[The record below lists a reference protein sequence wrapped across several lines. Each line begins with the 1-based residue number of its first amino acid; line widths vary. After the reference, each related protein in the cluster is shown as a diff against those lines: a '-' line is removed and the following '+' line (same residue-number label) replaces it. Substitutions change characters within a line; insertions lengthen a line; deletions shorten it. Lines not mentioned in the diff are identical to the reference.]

1 MGVVFFARN
10 IGAGFVQKLQRLVN
24 TAAMIGLS
32 INRRMVVQILA
43 VIECCLLD
51 VTDCRIDLANGLG
64 RPLFA
69 PNLRA
74 AVR

>member
-1 MGVVFFARN
+1 
-10 IGAGFVQKLQRLVN
+10 
-24 TAAMIGLS
+24 MIGLS

-74 AVR
+74 DVR